1 LLQVMVMVKVGPS
14 ILNADFAH
22 LAEEIGKVKNADFI
36 HVDVM
41 DGHYVPNLSMG
52 VPVVKALR
60 KVTDLPIEVHLMV
73 SNPDRFIKPFA
84 EAGANGAIFHVET
97 VANPLQTIKLM
108 QVNDLVKGI
117 SANARVDIEKLF
129 PFLADV
135 DLAQVMTVEAGFG
148 GQAFNVNA
156 VYKIQQLARYLKEK
170 KIACDVEVDGGID
183 LETGLRCLKA
193 GANVLVAGT
202 TVFASA
208 NPAEAVEQLKALKP

>member
-1 LLQVMVMVKVGPS
+1 MVKVGPS

-22 LAEEIGKVKNADFI
+22 LADELAKVKNSDFI

-52 VPVVKALR
+52 VPVVKSIR

-73 SNPDRFIKPFA
+73 SNPDRYIKPFA

-97 VANPLQTIKLM
+97 LANPLQTLKLIEL
-108 QVNDLVKGI
+108 NELTKGI
-117 SANARVDIEKLF
+117 SANARVDVEKLY
-129 PFLADV
+129 PFLTEA

-148 GQAFNVNA
+148 GQSFNANA
-156 VYKIQQLARYLKEK
+156 LHKIQQLAKHLKEK
-170 KIACDVEVDGGID
+170 KISCDIEVDGGVG
-183 LETGLRCLKA
+183 LETGLRCVKA

-202 TVFASA
+202 SVFASA
-208 NPAEAVEQLKALKP
+208 NPAATVDQLKALKP